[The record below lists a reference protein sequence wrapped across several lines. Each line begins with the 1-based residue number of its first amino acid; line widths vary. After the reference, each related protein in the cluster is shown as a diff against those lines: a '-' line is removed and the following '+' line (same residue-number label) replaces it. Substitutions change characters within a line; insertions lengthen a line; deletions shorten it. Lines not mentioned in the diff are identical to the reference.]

1 MGFKDKLMGIINP
14 SSIEGDYNGAEDDL
28 YGVGDDDYYGENYD
42 EPENRAQ
49 TYQMNYQQPM
59 SQGQSGQSA
68 SMSINANALE
78 LKVVRPEKFQNVTQI
93 ADHLLNRRTVV
104 LNLEA
109 TNKETSKRIIDFLSG
124 VAYSI
129 NGQLKKVANDTY
141 VITPSNIDVSNDQA
155 AAAEQQASVEREK
168 EEEGGEYYNGI

>member
-14 SSIEGDYNGAEDDL
+14 SSIEGDYNSAEDDL
-28 YGVGDDDYYGENYD
+28 YGVGDDDYYGEGYD
-42 EPENRAQ
+42 QPENRAQ

-59 SQGQSGQSA
+59 AQSQASGA
-68 SMSINANALE
+68 SMSINASALE

-129 NGQLKKVANDTY
+129 NGQLKKVANNTY

-155 AAAEQQASVEREK
+155 AAAEQMAVEKEK
-168 EEEGGEYYNGI
+168 EEESGDYYNGI

>member
-28 YGVGDDDYYGENYD
+28 YGVGDDDYYGEGYD
-42 EPENRAQ
+42 QPENRAQ

-59 SQGQSGQSA
+59 PQGQASGA
-68 SMSINANALE
+68 SMSINASALE

-129 NGQLKKVANDTY
+129 NGQLKKVANNTY

-155 AAAEQQASVEREK
+155 AAAEQMAVEKEK
-168 EEEGGEYYNGI
+168 EEESGDYYNGI